1 MGAEGVRP
9 ILAISQESW
18 CAAATLLIGVARADV
33 SKKEGLPWGD
43 KPSSKIRLAPSS
55 KERLTKPL

>member
-1 MGAEGVRP
+1 
-9 ILAISQESW
+9 
-18 CAAATLLIGVARADV
+18 VARADV